1 VNPSYKVKRVHGVWL
16 PQEEEHLLQF
26 LENTDQH
33 INGIGTYQLDKL
45 RTAIRFVKNRGM
57 AVDVGAHAGLWSMW
71 LGHVFRKLISIE
83 PVPSSFYTMI
93 KNVEP
98 LLAEGTVHE
107 AHQYAVGPEK
117 KLVWMRLLDG
127 DRNSTGSY
135 FAVDEPRDGDIP
147 VEMHRLDDLIPYDPI
162 DFLKID
168 VQGGE
173 AGVVRGAEKLIKR
186 TWPVICIEARPYLA
200 QEDAIE
206 LLGSWGYKI
215 RQSLFGDYIM
225 TVGE

>member
-168 VQGGE
+168 VQGGGCQGGRE
-173 AGVVRGAEKLIKR
+173 TYQA
-186 TWPVICIEARPYLA
+186 YLA
-200 QEDAIE
+200 GDLYRGQTLSRSGRRNRVAGQ
-206 LLGSWGYKI
+206 LGVQDPPISFWRLYHDSWGVE
-215 RQSLFGDYIM
+215 
-225 TVGE
+225 T